1 VKKLVDRQ
9 VAGLNALC
17 EIQDA
22 FKRSG
27 ISEDELQKTGRRVR
41 REIVRRRYTAKSE
54 KTFGRVGEVKRNPP
68 IKTK

>member
-1 VKKLVDRQ
+1 MKKLVDRQ
-9 VAGLNALC
+9 VIALNALC

-41 REIVRRRYTAKSE
+41 REIVRRRHTAKSE
-54 KTFGRVGEVKRNPP
+54 KTLGRVGEVKRNPP
-68 IKTK
+68 IESK

>member
-1 VKKLVDRQ
+1 MKKLMDRQ
-9 VAGLNALC
+9 VAALNALC

-54 KTFGRVGEVKRNPP
+54 KTFGGVGEVKRNPP